1 MWDNVHLLLNVRMK
15 MKNSHTVKAKATTT
29 RPAPHYRWQPS
40 SRCNNWIWHHR
51 LTRWTYS
58 TGCRVQSDGIGE
70 HLFCSLVNL
79 NWKAG
84 YAICKTVQKL
94 MKLICECIWW
104 RHTGYITTQRVSCK
118 ANLGKPLCGN
128 LAYACSL
135 CKPILQCPLCNAH
148 YTMPTMQAHFA
159 MPTMNPVMYRSN
171 AQCTCI

>member
-1 MWDNVHLLLNVRMK
+1 MYQVFH
-15 MKNSHTVKAKATTT
+15 
-29 RPAPHYRWQPS
+29 HYRWQPS

-58 TGCRVQSDGIGE
+58 TGCHVQSDGIGE
-70 HLFCSLVNL
+70 HLFCSLMNL

-135 CKPILQCPLCNAH
+135 CKPILQCPLCKPTHVPIQSAMH
-148 YTMPTMQAHFA
+148 MYLTSKAFPICPLCTMQHSCTSA
-159 MPTMNPVMYRSN
+159 MQSMH
-171 AQCTCI
+171 AQCLRMHLGLHAG